1 MPTYLVTISPGTPAI
16 PVIGTDETD
25 AIAGALQS
33 LDSLR
38 DVIALCADTVPEMAA
53 VCERAAPRAS
63 AAQPWPEAAAIR
75 AVVAWWMGRHPEIA
89 VRPKMHPALQPLA
102 DAGTALGAVITAQTA
117 RIAPLS
123 TCTWGTPHLPG
134 GEIDVDRGTD
144 IVLTFAEPAD
154 LGAWEEAA
162 GIPVGRSGARPYG
175 MRVASITLHEHQ
187 RLVEAGG
194 MYGDGI
200 VVASVTAPL
209 AAGYAGACGAR
220 EYSGAHYSRRADGR
234 IEFAVWG

>member
-1 MPTYLVTISPGTPAI
+1 MPTFLVTFPDSPAV
-16 PVIGTDETD
+16 PVIGTDEVD
-25 AIAGALQS
+25 AVAGALQS

-75 AVVAWWMGRHPEIA
+75 AVVAWWVAQHPEIV
-89 VRPKMHPALQPLA
+89 VRPAMHPVLQPLA
-102 DAGTALGAVITAQTA
+102 DAGTALGATVTAQPA

-123 TCTWGTPHLPG
+123 TCTWGTPYLPS
-134 GEIDVDRGTD
+134 GEIDADHGTE
-144 IVLTFAEPAD
+144 ILLTFAEPVD

-162 GIPVGRSGARPYG
+162 GIPVGRSGGRPYA
-175 MRVASITLHEHQ
+175 MRVASITIHEHQ
-187 RLVEAGG
+187 RLVEANGL
-194 MYGDGI
+194 YGDGI

-209 AAGYAGACGAR
+209 AAGYPGACGAR
-220 EYSGAHYSRRADGR
+220 EYSGAHYTRRADGR

>member
-1 MPTYLVTISPGTPAI
+1 MPTFLVTIAPGTPAI
-16 PVIGTDETD
+16 SVIGTDEVD
-25 AIAGALQS
+25 AVAGALQD

-75 AVVAWWMGRHPEIA
+75 AVVAWWMAQHPEIA
-89 VRPKMHPALQPLA
+89 ARPAMHAVLLPLA
-102 DAGTALGAVITAQTA
+102 DAGVALGATVTAQPA

-123 TCTWGTPHLPG
+123 VCTWGTPHLPT
-134 GEIDVDRGTD
+134 GEVDADRGTD
-144 IVLTFAEPAD
+144 IVLTFAEPVD
-154 LGAWEEAA
+154 LGAWEDAA
-162 GIPVGRSGARPYG
+162 GIPLGSRTSRPHA
-175 MRVASITLHEHQ
+175 MQVASITLHQHQ
-187 RLVEAGG
+187 RLIEANGL
-194 MYGDGI
+194 YGDGI

-220 EYSGAHYSRRADGR
+220 EHQGAHYTRRADGR